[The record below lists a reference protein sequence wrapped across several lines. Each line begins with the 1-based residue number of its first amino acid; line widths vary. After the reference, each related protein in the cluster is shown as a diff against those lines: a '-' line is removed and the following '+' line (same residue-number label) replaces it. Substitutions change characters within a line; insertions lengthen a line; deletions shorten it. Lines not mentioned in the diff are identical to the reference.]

1 MALITEDHL
10 EQQCLEWFQ
19 DIGYSHVFAPQLDSD
34 GSTPERSDFRQV
46 ILTGRLR
53 SALQRLNPSVP
64 AVTLDAAVL
73 QLANPN
79 VPGLMAANRQMHR
92 WLTQGLPITITEGN
106 EQLGIRLRLIDFDTP
121 GANDW
126 LVVNQL
132 AIQGSK
138 FNRRPDV
145 VVYVNGLPLAVLEL
159 KNPAEETADI
169 WAAYNQLQTYKSD
182 IPDLFLANVLLVIS
196 DGVNARVGSLSADRE
211 RFQRWRT
218 IESEQQLDPLGQH
231 RDLETVVRGVFDQR
245 RFLDFLHFFC
255 LFEED
260 GRIIK
265 KIAAYHQFHAVRAA
279 VERVVQASRP
289 SGDRKGGVVWHTQG
303 AGKSIE
309 MACLAGMLLVD
320 PRLGNPTLVIVTDRQ
335 DLDGQLFGVFAGAG
349 DLLGESPKQAGSR
362 QELRELLAGRPSGG
376 ILFTTIQK
384 FAPEPGEERAGA
396 LSERHNIVV
405 ICDEAHR
412 TQYGFKGRLD
422 LKSGVIKY
430 GLARSLRDALPQA
443 TFLAFTGTPI
453 SQDDRDTQAV
463 FGHYISIYDIQQAV
477 EDGATVPIYYESR
490 LARLALKDPLL
501 PQVDEQVDELFA
513 EEDDIPAQ
521 ERAKSR
527 WAALEALVGAQPR
540 IEEVAADL
548 VAHFEQ
554 RSRTQPGKAM
564 GVLMSR
570 DICARLYAA
579 IVALRP
585 DWHDD
590 DHRKGAIKVVMTA
603 AASDAEHLQPHHT
616 TRQQRKDLE
625 KRFKDPTDPLRIVLV
640 RDMWLTGFDAPCLC
654 TLYVD
659 KPMRGANLAQAI
671 ARVNRVFQD
680 KPGGLVVDSIGI
692 APQLKEALATYTA
705 SKGRGRPTID
715 SHDAF
720 DVLKTKL
727 REARALLEPIDWS
740 GYLDPR
746 TALALLPQCLDHIL
760 GLPEGQKRYC
770 DAVLAITKAF
780 ALCGTLEE
788 AMGLSEEVAFLQ
800 GLRALL
806 LKGEQKQATG
816 SPRRNVELQL
826 QQLLSSALVSE
837 GVTDIF
843 QAAGLQKPDI
853 SILSDEFLTDIS
865 KLPQKNLAVELL
877 QRLLKD
883 ELQTRF
889 RSNIV
894 KQRRFSELLQAS
906 LAKYANRS
914 VEAAQVI
921 EELIAMA
928 REFRDEASKLEALG
942 LTPAEIAFYDALA
955 NNASAKEAM
964 GDAILTE
971 MARGLAQKLRQN
983 ITIDWQ
989 HKENV
994 RARLRTMIKAL
1005 LKRYKYPPDQEAAAV
1020 ELVLRQTEVISEEW
1034 AREELGDQIQAAVA
1048 EALQQSMIGNQQQ

>member
-19 DIGYSHVFAPQLDSD
+19 DLGYTPVFAPDLYSE
-34 GSTPERSDFRQV
+34 GSTPERSDYRQV
-46 ILTGRLR
+46 ILAARLR
-53 SALQRLNPSVP
+53 TALQRLNPGIAST
-64 AVTLDAAVL
+64 AIESAVL
-73 QLANPN
+73 QLSNPN
-79 VPGLMAANRQMHR
+79 VPGLLAANRQMHR
-92 WLTQGLPITITEGN
+92 WLTQGLPITVMEAG
-106 EQLGIRLRLIDFDTP
+106 EQLGIRLKLIDFENP
-121 GANDW
+121 KANDW

-132 AIQGSK
+132 AVQGSK

-145 VVYVNGLPLAVLEL
+145 VVYLNGLPLAVLEL
-159 KNPAEETADI
+159 KNPAEEKADI
-169 WAAYNQLQTYKSD
+169 WAAYNQLQTYKTD
-182 IPDLFLANVLLVIS
+182 IPDLFIANVLLVIS

-218 IESEQQLDPLGQH
+218 IDSDQQLDPLGQH
-231 RDLETVVRGVFDQR
+231 RDLETVVRGVFEPR

-309 MACLAGMLLVD
+309 MACLAGMLLLD

-335 DLDGQLFGVFAGAG
+335 DLDGQLFGVFSGAG
-349 DLLGESPKQAGSR
+349 ELLGESPKQAGSR
-362 QELRELLAGRPSGG
+362 RELRELLTHRPSGG
-376 ILFTTIQK
+376 IIFTTIQK
-384 FAPEPGEERAGA
+384 FATEPGKEAMAA

-422 LKSGVIKY
+422 PKTGAIKY
-430 GLARSLRDALPQA
+430 GLARSLRRALPQA

-501 PQVDEQVDELFA
+501 NEVDSQVDELFS
-513 EEDDIPAQ
+513 EEDDLPSQ

-554 RSRTQPGKAM
+554 RSRSQPGKAM

-570 DICARLYAA
+570 NICARLYDA

-585 DWHDD
+585 HWHDD
-590 DHRKGAIKVVMTA
+590 DHRKGVIKVVMTA
-603 AASDAEHLQPHHT
+603 AASDEAHLQPHHT
-616 TRQQRKDLE
+616 SKEQKKELE
-625 KRFKDPTDPLRIVLV
+625 KRFKDPTDPLKIVLV

-680 KPGGLVVDSIGI
+680 KPGGLVVDYIGI

-705 SKGRGRPTID
+705 ANGKGRPTID
-715 SHDAF
+715 SHAAF
-720 DVLKTKL
+720 DVLNSKL
-727 REARALLEPIDWS
+727 REVRTLLEPLDWS
-740 GYLDPR
+740 GYRLPKS
-746 TALALLPQCLDHIL
+746 ALALLPQCLDHIL
-760 GLPEGQKRYC
+760 ALPEGKKRYG
-770 DAVLAITKAF
+770 DLVLSITKAF

-788 AMGLSEEVAFLQ
+788 ALALSEEVAFLQ
-800 GLRALL
+800 GIQALL
-806 LKGEQKQATG
+806 LKGEQPAGNG
-816 SPRRNVELQL
+816 SGGRNVDDQL
-826 QQLLSSALVSE
+826 QQLLSEALVSE

-843 QAAGLQKPDI
+843 QAAGLQKRDI
-853 SILSDEFLTDIS
+853 SIFSEEFLAEIA

-877 QRLLKD
+877 QRLLRD
-883 ELQTRF
+883 EVKTRF
-889 RSNIV
+889 QINMV
-894 KQRRFSELLQAS
+894 KQKRFSEMLRAS

-914 VEAAQVI
+914 VEATVVI

-928 REFRDEASKLEALG
+928 REFRLSAEKTKTLG
-942 LTPAEIAFYDALA
+942 LNPAEEAFYDSLA
-955 NNASAKEAM
+955 NNLSAQELM
-964 GDAILTE
+964 GDEVLMA
-971 MARGLAQKLRQN
+971 MARELAQKLRNN
-983 ITIDWQ
+983 ISIDWQ

-1005 LKRYKYPPDQEAAAV
+1005 LKRYKYPPDKEVAAI
-1020 ELVLRQTEVISEEW
+1020 ELVLQQTEMISQEW
-1034 AREELGDQIQAAVA
+1034 AKEELGDTIQATVA
-1048 EALQQSMIGNQQQ
+1048 AHLQNSVIH

>member
-1 MALITEDHL
+1 MARITEDHL
-10 EQQCLEWFQ
+10 EQQCLAWFQ
-19 DIGYSHVFAPQLDSD
+19 ELGYTHVFAPQLDSD
-34 GSTPERSDFRQV
+34 GNAPERTDFRQV

-53 SALQRLNPSVP
+53 SALQRLNPDVP
-64 AVTLDAAVL
+64 AGTIESAVL

-79 VPGLMAANRQMHR
+79 VPGLLASNRQCHR
-92 WLTQGLPITITEGN
+92 WITQGLPITYMDGN
-106 EQLGIRLRLIDFDTP
+106 QQVGIRLKVIGFDDPTS
-121 GANDW
+121 NDW

-138 FNRRPDV
+138 HNRRPDV

-159 KNPAEETADI
+159 KNPAEEKADI
-169 WAAYNQLQTYKSD
+169 WAAYNQLQTYKTD

-196 DGVNARVGSLSADRE
+196 DGIHARVGSLSAERE

-218 IESEQQLDPLGQH
+218 IDSEQQLDPLGQH
-231 RDLETVVRGVFDQR
+231 RDLETLVRGVFDQR
-245 RFLDFLHFFC
+245 RFLDFLHYFC

-260 GRIIK
+260 GQISK

-320 PRLGNPTLVIVTDRQ
+320 PRLGNPTLVVVTDRQ

-349 DLLGESPKQAGSR
+349 DLLGESPRQAGSR
-362 QELRELLAGRPSGG
+362 QELRQLLADRPSGG
-376 ILFTTIQK
+376 IIFTTIQK
-384 FAPEPGEERAGA
+384 FAPEPGEERMGA
-396 LSERHNIVV
+396 LSQRHNIVV

-412 TQYGFKGRLD
+412 SQYGFQGRLD

-430 GLARSLRDALPQA
+430 GLAKSLRDALPQA

-490 LARLALKDPLL
+490 LARLALKEPLL
-501 PQVDEQVDELFA
+501 PQVDEEVEELCVD
-513 EEDDIPAQ
+513 EDDIPAF

-527 WAALEALVGAQPR
+527 WAALEALVGTQPR

-554 RSRTQPGKAM
+554 RGRSQPGKAM
-564 GVLMSR
+564 AVLMSR

-590 DHRKGAIKVVMTA
+590 DHRRGAIKVVMTA

-616 TRQQRKDLE
+616 SKQQKKDLE

-680 KPGGLVVDSIGI
+680 KPGGLVVDYIGI
-692 APQLKEALATYTA
+692 APQLKEALSTYTA
-705 SKGRGRPTID
+705 AKGKGRPTID

-720 DVLKTKL
+720 DVLRTRL
-727 REARALLEPIDWS
+727 REARALLQPIDWS
-740 GYLDPR
+740 GYRDPN
-746 TALALLPQCLDHIL
+746 TALALLPQCLDHLL

-770 DAVLAITKAF
+770 DTVLAITKAF

-806 LKGEQKQATG
+806 LKGEQKEATG

-853 SILSDEFLTDIS
+853 SILSDQFLAEVS
-865 KLPQKNLAVELL
+865 KIPQKNLAVELL
-877 QRLLKD
+877 QRLLR
-883 ELQTRF
+883 EAVQTRF
-889 RSNIV
+889 KTNVV
-894 KQRRFSELLQAS
+894 KQKRFSELLQAS

-914 VEAAQVI
+914 IEAAQVI
-921 EELIAMA
+921 EELIVMA
-928 REFRDEASKLEALG
+928 KQFRDEAGKVEAMG
-942 LTPAEIAFYDALA
+942 LSAAEAAFYDALA
-955 NNASAKEAM
+955 NNQSAHDLM
-964 GDAILTE
+964 GDEVLMK
-971 MARGLAQKLRQN
+971 MARELAEKLRGN
-983 ITIDWQ
+983 LSIDWQ
-989 HKENV
+989 YKENV
-994 RARLRTMIKAL
+994 RARLRIMIKAL
-1005 LKRYKYPPDQEAAAV
+1005 LKRYKYPPDQEVAAI
-1020 ELVLRQTEVISEEW
+1020 ELVLQQTEMISEEW
-1034 AREELGDQIQAAVA
+1034 AREDLGNEIQAVVA
-1048 EALQQSMIGNQQQ
+1048 NALEKQF

>member
-1 MALITEDHL
+1 MARITEDHL

-19 DIGYSHVFAPQLDSD
+19 ELGYTHVFAPQLDSD
-34 GSTPERSDFRQV
+34 GNSPERTDFRQV

-53 SALQRLNPSVP
+53 SALQRLNPDVP
-64 AVTLDAAVL
+64 AGTIESAVL

-79 VPGLMAANRQMHR
+79 VPGLLASNRQCHR
-92 WLTQGLPITITEGN
+92 WITQGLPITYMDGN
-106 EQLGIRLRLIDFDTP
+106 QQVGIRLKVIGFDDP

-138 FNRRPDV
+138 HNRRPDV

-159 KNPAEETADI
+159 KNPAEEKADI
-169 WAAYNQLQTYKSD
+169 WAAYNQLQTYKTD

-196 DGVNARVGSLSADRE
+196 DGIHARVGSLSAERE

-218 IESEQQLDPLGQH
+218 IDSEQQLDPLGQH
-231 RDLETVVRGVFDQR
+231 RDLETLVRGVFDQR
-245 RFLDFLHFFC
+245 RFLDFLHYFC

-260 GRIIK
+260 GQISK

-320 PRLGNPTLVIVTDRQ
+320 PRLGNPTLVVVTDRQ

-349 DLLGESPKQAGSR
+349 DLLGESPRQAGSR
-362 QELRELLAGRPSGG
+362 QELRQLLADRPSGG
-376 ILFTTIQK
+376 IIFTTIQK
-384 FAPEPGEERAGA
+384 FAPEPGEERMGA
-396 LSERHNIVV
+396 LSQRHNIVV

-412 TQYGFKGRLD
+412 SQYGFQGRLD

-430 GLARSLRDALPQA
+430 GLAKSLRDALPQA

-490 LARLALKDPLL
+490 LARLALKEPLL
-501 PQVDEQVDELFA
+501 PQVDEEVEELCVD
-513 EEDDIPAQ
+513 EDDIPAF

-527 WAALEALVGAQPR
+527 WAALEALVGTQPR

-554 RSRTQPGKAM
+554 RGRSQPGKAM
-564 GVLMSR
+564 AVLMSR

-590 DHRKGAIKVVMTA
+590 DHRRGAIKVVMTA

-616 TRQQRKDLE
+616 SKQQKKDLE
-625 KRFKDPTDPLRIVLV
+625 KRFKDPSDPLRIVLV

-680 KPGGLVVDSIGI
+680 KPGGLVVDYIGI
-692 APQLKEALATYTA
+692 APQLKEALSTYTA
-705 SKGRGRPTID
+705 AKGKGRPTID

-720 DVLKTKL
+720 DVLRTRL
-727 REARALLEPIDWS
+727 REARALLQPIDWS
-740 GYLDPR
+740 GYRDPN
-746 TALALLPQCLDHIL
+746 TALALLPQCLDHLL

-770 DAVLAITKAF
+770 DTVLAITKAF

-806 LKGEQKQATG
+806 LKGEQKEATG

-853 SILSDEFLTDIS
+853 SILSDQFLAEVS
-865 KLPQKNLAVELL
+865 KIPQKNLAVELL
-877 QRLLKD
+877 QRLLR
-883 ELQTRF
+883 EAVQTRF
-889 RSNIV
+889 KTNVV
-894 KQRRFSELLQAS
+894 KQKRFSELLQAS

-914 VEAAQVI
+914 IEAAQVI
-921 EELIAMA
+921 EELIVMA
-928 REFRDEASKLEALG
+928 KQFRDEAGKVEAMG
-942 LTPAEIAFYDALA
+942 LSAAEAAFYDALA
-955 NNASAKEAM
+955 NNQSAHDLM
-964 GDAILTE
+964 GDEMLIK
-971 MARGLAQKLRQN
+971 MARELAEKLRGN
-983 ITIDWQ
+983 LSIDWQ
-989 HKENV
+989 YKENV
-994 RARLRTMIKAL
+994 RARLRIMIKAL
-1005 LKRYKYPPDQEAAAV
+1005 LKRYKYPPDQEVAAI
-1020 ELVLRQTEVISEEW
+1020 ELVLQQTEMISEEW
-1034 AREELGDQIQAAVA
+1034 AREDLGNEIQAVVA
-1048 EALQQSMIGNQQQ
+1048 NALEKQF